1 MDAYSLGQM
10 LQQARDSRELSLE
23 EVKAKTRIPTHI
35 LESFEQGLFQFP
47 DLSPVQIRGLLTNYA
62 GFLNLDTEQVQAA
75 YADIL
80 NPPKRRR
87 RPERAES
94 TPTRRPTNDSQR
106 TPTDMRRP
114 ALTNEDRP
122 ATDPRRASGEFRR
135 ADAVDPNN
143 RPATFATR
151 QRRTRRRV
159 NILNIL
165 VIFTLAVAS
174 ISVIA
179 VIVFQLFTQAANGS
193 TDDPVLQTTPG
204 LADLPPTST
213 FTPAPTRVYAQTP
226 TLVPRNA
233 QNYQGEPVLVTVEF
247 EQRAWVRV
255 TADGAELFTGLV
267 GPRELV
273 LEYRGI
279 NDVVVTSSNAEAL
292 IVTYNGQSQPS
303 YGGRGQEVEI
313 TFRPGNNITIQSGE
327 GFNPTS
333 EFSATPQD
341 TQISIAATLLAE
353 QTPSPTP
360 GPSPTPSDTPP
371 PSATLEFTATPTLTP
386 SATATIT
393 PTLTPSITPTATETL
408 PPTATPSP
416 TAIVPPRTTPVD
428 STPEKP

>member
-23 EVKAKTRIPTHI
+23 DVKAKTRIPTHI
-35 LESFEQGLFQFP
+35 LESFEQGLFQLP
-47 DLSPVQIRGLLTNYA
+47 DLSPVQVRGLLTNYA
-62 GFLNLDTEQVQAA
+62 GYLNLDTEQVQAA

-87 RPERAES
+87 RPERPEP
-94 TPTRRPTNDSQR
+94 TPTRRP
-106 TPTDMRRP
+106 PTDSNRPATEVRRP
-114 ALTNEDRP
+114 VFTDDRP

-135 ADAVDPNN
+135 PDALDPNN
-143 RPATFATR
+143 RPTATYAAR
-151 QRRTRRRV
+151 QRKTRRRG

-174 ISVIA
+174 IA
-179 VIVFQLFTQAANGS
+179 VITVIVVQLLAQVNKGGIN
-193 TDDPVLQTTPG
+193 DPILQTTPG

-213 FTPAPTRVYAQTP
+213 FTPAPTRIYARTP
-226 TLVPRNA
+226 TLAPRNL
-233 QNYQGEPVLVTVEF
+233 QNYQGEAVMVTIEF
-247 EQRAWVRV
+247 QQRAWVRV
-255 TADGAELFTGLV
+255 IADGAELFTGLV
-267 GPRELV
+267 RPRESV
-273 LEYRGI
+273 LEYRGV

-292 IVTYNGQSQPS
+292 IVTYNGQPQPS

-313 TFRPGNNITIQSGE
+313 TFRAANNITIQSGA

-333 EFSATPQD
+333 EFTSTAQD
-341 TQISIAATLLAE
+341 TPISIAATLLAE

-360 GPSPTPSDTPP
+360 GASPTPSDTPQ
-371 PSATLEFTATPTLTP
+371 PSATLEFTPTPTLTP

-393 PTLTPSITPTATETL
+393 PTNTPSITPTATETPL
-408 PPTATPSP
+408 PTATQSP
-416 TAIVPPRTTPVD
+416 TAIVPPRLTPVD